1 MELSGQTRVV
11 GIFGDPIA
19 HSLSPVMQNAAI
31 QAAAID
37 AVYVPFHV
45 TSANLPAAIDGI
57 RTLGLAGVN
66 LTLPHKE
73 AALSLVDELDAT
85 ARVIGAINV
94 IVNREGRLIGYN
106 TDGDGLCRALQS
118 ELGVACQGKHVL
130 LLGAGGACRAAAVAI
145 ARAGARWVGIA
156 NRTMARASELVV
168 ELRPVAQGTGFASLA
183 LDATLPANL
192 EQKVDLLVNTTSVG
206 LHGESFTE
214 PVLDCV
220 ASAGAVY
227 DVVYGRK
234 ETPLVQQA
242 RANGLAAADGL
253 SMLAEQGEVA
263 FSHWFGQEPPLGVM
277 QHTLKRLRA
286 E

>member
-31 QAAAID
+31 QTAAID

-66 LTLPHKE
+66 LTIPHKE
-73 AALSLVDELDAT
+73 AALSLVDELDTT
-85 ARVIGAINV
+85 ARAIGAINV

-118 ELGVACQGKHVL
+118 ELGIACQGKRVL

-145 ARAGARWVGIA
+145 ARAGASWVGIA
-156 NRTMARASELVV
+156 NRTMSRASELVV
-168 ELRPVAQGTGFASLA
+168 ELGPVAQGTGFASLV
-183 LDATLPANL
+183 LDATLPASL

-242 RANGLAAADGL
+242 RAIGLAAADGL

-263 FSHWFGQEPPLGVM
+263 FTHWFGQEPPLGVM
-277 QHTLKRLRA
+277 QRTLKRLRTG
-286 E
+286 